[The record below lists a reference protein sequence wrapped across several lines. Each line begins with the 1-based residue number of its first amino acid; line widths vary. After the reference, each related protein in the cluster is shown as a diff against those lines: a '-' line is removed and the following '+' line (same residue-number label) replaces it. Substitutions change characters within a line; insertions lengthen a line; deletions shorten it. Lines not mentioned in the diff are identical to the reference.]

1 MLRLNQFLITLQ
13 NAQQTRKLAVYVPFS
28 KHIWECAQTLLQFGV
43 LESVT
48 LLKNSSY
55 ENYYNQDYAKQALF
69 QEGFLDGTMEIPHQ
83 AFESTPRI
91 YRQQKKRSSQIRCIL
106 KYSDKT
112 PTIETIQLLSTPGS
126 KVGWKFSRVIRE
138 CSRPGHLIFLTR
150 YGILTETE
158 ALRAEVGGLP
168 LCRLFLYNW
177 KQ

>member
-1 MLRLNQFLITLQ
+1 MAAALDEFKTQP
-13 NAQQTRKLAVYVPFS
+13 VYV
-28 KHIWECAQTLLQFGV
+28 
-43 LESVT
+43 
-48 LLKNSSY
+48 
-55 ENYYNQDYAKQALF
+55 
-69 QEGFLDGTMEIPHQ
+69 
-83 AFESTPRI
+83 
-91 YRQQKKRSSQIRCIL
+91 QKKRSSQIRCIL
-106 KYSDKT
+106 KYSDRT